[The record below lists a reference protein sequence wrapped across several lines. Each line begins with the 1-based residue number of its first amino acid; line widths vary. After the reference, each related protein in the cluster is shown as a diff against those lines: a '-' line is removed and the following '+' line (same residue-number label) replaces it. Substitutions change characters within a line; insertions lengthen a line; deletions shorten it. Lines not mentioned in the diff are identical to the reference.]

1 MLEENKCADSFIG
14 TLAYMSPDRVRGIPY
29 SFEADMWSLGITMIT
44 MVMGKP
50 PFPTNRGP
58 WNLMNAI
65 IQGPQPTLD
74 PESVSLELQSF
85 VHDCLN
91 QSSQDSTCAAK
102 LLNHDFF
109 VSAKIRGV
117 TTPSLLSRPATPACQ
132 SQTSAEVI
140 DKIVEAAMS
149 WQLEQYEDETAFKFN
164 TERYDEEEKEK
175 EPSSMTRNL
184 PQYSTQ
190 QIAGLASQ
198 MLIESSIL
206 QERLEILRYLVLIST
221 SNSFL
226 SFYFSRF
233 DAKYAQ
239 INALFIEGWST
250 EGLRRVV
257 WPIKVE
263 GDKVVSTTFSE
274 AFHSEGASYP
284 KSANTIEND
293 ETHHILR

>member
-74 PESVSLELQSF
+74 PGSVSLELQSF

-102 LLNHDFF
+102 LLNHDFL
-109 VSAKIRGV
+109 VSARNRGV
-117 TTPSLLSRPATPACQ
+117 TTPSLLSRPARPACQ
-132 SQTSAEVI
+132 AQTSAEVV

-149 WQLEQYEDETAFKFN
+149 WQLEQYEDEKAFKFN
-164 TERYDEEEKEK
+164 TERYDEEEKGKGK
-175 EPSSMTRNL
+175 ETSSMTKNL
-184 PQYSTQ
+184 PQYSTT

-206 QERLEILRYLVLIST
+206 QERLEYL
-221 SNSFL
+221 
-226 SFYFSRF
+226 
-233 DAKYAQ
+233 
-239 INALFIEGWST
+239 
-250 EGLRRVV
+250 
-257 WPIKVE
+257 
-263 GDKVVSTTFSE
+263 
-274 AFHSEGASYP
+274 
-284 KSANTIEND
+284 
-293 ETHHILR
+293 

>member
-44 MVMGKP
+44 MVIGKP

-74 PESVSLELQSF
+74 PGSVSLELQSF

-102 LLNHDFF
+102 LLNHDFL
-109 VSAKIRGV
+109 VSARNRGV
-117 TTPSLLSRPATPACQ
+117 TTPSLLSRPARPACQ
-132 SQTSAEVI
+132 AQTSAEVV

-149 WQLEQYEDETAFKFN
+149 WQLEQYEDEKAFKFN
-164 TERYDEEEKEK
+164 TERYDEEEKGKGK
-175 EPSSMTRNL
+175 ETSSMTKNL
-184 PQYSTQ
+184 PQYSTT

-206 QERLEILRYLVLIST
+206 QERLEYLRYLVLTST

-226 SFYFSRF
+226 SFLFL
-233 DAKYAQ
+233 Q
-239 INALFIEGWST
+239 I
-250 EGLRRVV
+250 
-257 WPIKVE
+257 
-263 GDKVVSTTFSE
+263 
-274 AFHSEGASYP
+274 
-284 KSANTIEND
+284 
-293 ETHHILR
+293 